1 MKNNENNENNENE
14 EITQVVAKTPF
25 GDIEFDY
32 VELERARVHAKKLVN
47 ISKPTLFRKMVIDFL
62 GEDTISDNNYWKDN
76 LGPLMKLYIDEYM
89 REWKLVK
96 EFILVNEQENE
107 CHYGNVSL
115 GELGL
120 QRFLSLGYRFYEST
134 DGSNTKFVLQFTIDC
149 DGDQRLIVTGSET
162 GKRPLDFIAE
172 LEADFYLNGPLK
184 KAFFDMDFNFIDR
197 DKNINE
203 LVAWDKDIRNTLKR
217 DLIDFQD
224 VMPILAKRGL
234 PNSRGIILSGP
245 PGTGKTMYAKSIAAE
260 CHLSTILI
268 SSEMIRNSHDVKS
281 TFRLARKLAPSLI
294 IVEDIDTAGTV
305 SRQFANHPILGEYLQ
320 AMDGLESNDGVIVL
334 ATTNHTENIDPA
346 ISDRPGRFDR
356 IIEVGLPK
364 PTQRREIIEIL
375 LRKYPVA
382 KITKTTVNHLVK
394 HSSELSGAWIREI
407 VQSALILA
415 ISQQRREIMDSDLI
429 ESIGDVLNRRG
440 LPYKPTPVLN
450 GKSSNPQ
457 VCYQ

>member
-1 MKNNENNENNENE
+1 MKNNENNKNE

-62 GEDTISDNNYWKDN
+62 GEDTVSDNNYWKGN

-172 LEADFYLNGPLK
+172 FEADFYLNGPLK
-184 KAFFDMDFNFIDR
+184 NAFFDMDFNFIDR

-268 SSEMIRNSHDVKS
+268 SSEMIRSTHDVKS

-394 HSSELSGAWIREI
+394 HSS
-407 VQSALILA
+407 
-415 ISQQRREIMDSDLI
+415 
-429 ESIGDVLNRRG
+429 
-440 LPYKPTPVLN
+440 
-450 GKSSNPQ
+450 
-457 VCYQ
+457 

>member
-1 MKNNENNENNENE
+1 
-14 EITQVVAKTPF
+14 
-25 GDIEFDY
+25 
-32 VELERARVHAKKLVN
+32 
-47 ISKPTLFRKMVIDFL
+47 
-62 GEDTISDNNYWKDN
+62 
-76 LGPLMKLYIDEYM
+76 
-89 REWKLVK
+89 
-96 EFILVNEQENE
+96 
-107 CHYGNVSL
+107 
-115 GELGL
+115 
-120 QRFLSLGYRFYEST
+120 
-134 DGSNTKFVLQFTIDC
+134 
-149 DGDQRLIVTGSET
+149 
-162 GKRPLDFIAE
+162 
-172 LEADFYLNGPLK
+172 
-184 KAFFDMDFNFIDR
+184 
-197 DKNINE
+197 
-203 LVAWDKDIRNTLKR
+203 
-217 DLIDFQD
+217 
-224 VMPILAKRGL
+224 
-234 PNSRGIILSGP
+234 
-245 PGTGKTMYAKSIAAE
+245 
-260 CHLSTILI
+260 
-268 SSEMIRNSHDVKS
+268 MIRNSHDVKS

-364 PTQRREIIEIL
+364 QTQRREIIEIL

-415 ISQQRREIMDSDLI
+415 ISQQRNEIMNSDLI

-440 LPYKPTPVLN
+440 LPYKLTPVLN

>member
-1 MKNNENNENNENE
+1 MKNNENNENE

-62 GEDTISDNNYWKDN
+62 GEDTISDNNYWKGN

-134 DGSNTKFVLQFTIDC
+134 DGSNSKFVLQFTIDC
-149 DGDQRLIVTGSET
+149 DGDQRLTVTGSET

-184 KAFFDMDFNFIDR
+184 NAFFDMDFNFIDR

-364 PTQRREIIEIL
+364 QTQRREIIEIL

-415 ISQQRREIMDSDLI
+415 ISQQRNEIMNSDLI

-440 LPYKPTPVLN
+440 LPYKLTPVLN